1 MEQEKETTDNCTIPT
16 SIKEVVAACTNIRN
30 TVNSGMKDLANYLN
44 TFAAAIHKDQPSERE
59 RNLGVKI
66 LITLSD
72 TKIETTMEKM
82 EVSSNG
88 DLTIFLSNGYGA
100 TVHYADIAD
109 VRWVNKNSYP
119 QRTPNPVVM
128 TYWEMVFVE
137 NSVSA
142 QYLLQAINQPPRDN
156 NTEMFK
162 TKAE

>member
-1 MEQEKETTDNCTIPT
+1 MEEKETTDNCNIPT

-44 TFAAAIHKDQPSERE
+44 TFAAAIHKDQPENE

-66 LITLSD
+66 IINMSD
-72 TKIETTMEKM
+72 TNIETFMEKM

-88 DLTIFLSNGYGA
+88 DLRIFLSNGYGA

-109 VRWVNKNSYP
+109 VRWVSKNSYP

-128 TYWEMVFVE
+128 TYWEVVFVE

-156 NTEMFK
+156 NPEMFK